1 MMWLL
6 LSLALTLSS
15 HARTLI
21 ISDSHGEGAYGSE
34 LASLIEK
41 EQDVSFYAFGGTA
54 PADWIEGYTQPWGFW
69 EYHSGRLNLRGQK
82 RTTPLLQQLVAD
94 LRPERVIISLGTNLI
109 WREHQAKDLQDMRAL
124 IEIVRASGA
133 ECVWVGSPDLNPGK
147 PSQIR
152 RELEVRE
159 LLKKEV
165 KNCQLIESWNF
176 THYPDRSGDGIHY
189 DAIALRGKDL
199 AKSWARNVFNQLA
212 VHPITFNSDFHESW
226 VHSAAL
232 VDFAE

>member
-6 LSLALTLSS
+6 LSLALTLPAQ
-15 HARTLI
+15 ARTLI

-54 PADWIEGYTQPWGFW
+54 PADWIEGFTQPWGFW
-69 EYHSGRLNLRGQK
+69 EYHSDRLNLRGQK
-82 RTTPLLQQLVAD
+82 RPTPLLQQLVSD

-109 WREHQAKDLQDMRAL
+109 WREHLPKDIEYIRSL

-133 ECVWVGSPDLNPGK
+133 ECIWVGSPDLNPTK

-152 RELEVRE
+152 RELEVRG
-159 LLKKEV
+159 LLKLEV
-165 KNCQLIESWNF
+165 KNCQLIESWSF

-199 AKSWARNVFNQLA
+199 ARNWARDVFHQLPI
-212 VHPITFNSDFHESW
+212 HPITFDSDFHESRINS
-226 VHSAAL
+226 SAL
-232 VDFAE
+232 INFAE